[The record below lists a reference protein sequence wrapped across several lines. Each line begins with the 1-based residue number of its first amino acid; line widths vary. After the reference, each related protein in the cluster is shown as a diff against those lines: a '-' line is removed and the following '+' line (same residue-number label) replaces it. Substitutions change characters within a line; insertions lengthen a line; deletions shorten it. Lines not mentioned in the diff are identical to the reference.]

1 MGGQGSLTHFP
12 HGVSSFGIPL
22 VGSSDYT
29 TTGNVFFVDSGSTA
43 RGDSAAKG
51 SSPDTPF
58 ATVDFA
64 VGRCT
69 ANNGDIIFVMPGH
82 NESFSGADSVAVD
95 VAGVSIIG
103 MGKGADKPTF
113 DFDNT
118 AGELVISAANV
129 YLENLRFR
137 VSESVKSPC

>member
-12 HGVSSFGIPL
+12 HGVASFGIPL

-43 RGDSAAKG
+43 RGDNPAKG
-51 SSPDTPF
+51 QAPDTPF
-58 ATVDFA
+58 STIDFA

-82 NESFSGADSVAVD
+82 AEDISAATSLVMD
-95 VAGVSIIG
+95 VAGVRIIG
-103 MGKGADKPTF
+103 MGIGRSRPVLTYTVAT
-113 DFDNT
+113 
-118 AGELVISAANV
+118 G
-129 YLENLRFR
+129 
-137 VSESVKSPC
+137 SV